1 MLYGCTGQVNL
12 NQRLKKL
19 ALLENESEI
28 VFEGNGETIEIWNPQ
43 EFKKMDETFDSSLG
57 IYDLMDKV
65 NESRGNNEE
74 PSKETDGD
82 VEKSENED

>member
-1 MLYGCTGQVNL
+1 MDAQGRLTL

-43 EFKKMDETFDSSLG
+43 EFKK
-57 IYDLMDKV
+57 
-65 NESRGNNEE
+65 
-74 PSKETDGD
+74 DG
-82 VEKSENED
+82 

>member
-1 MLYGCTGQVNL
+1 
-12 NQRLKKL
+12 
-19 ALLENESEI
+19 
-28 VFEGNGETIEIWNPQ
+28 
-43 EFKKMDETFDSSLG
+43 MDETFDSSLG